1 MYTIGLEAKD
11 APNKR
16 ARNLRSKHSGQGT
29 LLYLKKYRGG
39 GRHTHKNGSGEV
51 RIRRPLRLYAK
62 AYTLQ

>member
-39 GRHTHKNGSGEV
+39 GGGVKLDKGSGGGGK
-51 RIRRPLRLYAK
+51 RPPLRLYGMA
-62 AYTLQ
+62 